1 VCENATTALAAGIN
15 LRKWREICFSSMI
28 CAPERK
34 IGAQVNFNNEPGGNS
49 FCSRRNS
56 FARARVPRE
65 LYSRAFCSF
74 PRQIRH
80 TTDCIFLFSLRIA
93 RGNIHDECAQGLFY
107 NETAGREEW
116 GYWLLLSSL
125 SIGMRRS
132 KVEIFTSLW
141 NLELTLIIFTTFDLE
156 MWATRS
162 KAQNVPL

>member
-1 VCENATTALAAGIN
+1 
-15 LRKWREICFSSMI
+15 
-28 CAPERK
+28 
-34 IGAQVNFNNEPGGNS
+34 
-49 FCSRRNS
+49 
-56 FARARVPRE
+56 
-65 LYSRAFCSF
+65 
-74 PRQIRH
+74 
-80 TTDCIFLFSLRIA
+80 
-93 RGNIHDECAQGLFY
+93 LFY